1 MKKDAGFQLVD
12 ENDNE
17 GSDEFED
24 LFEEAEDDSPEKDNK
39 LQDTGEPIQDSN

>member
-12 ENDNE
+12 ENENE

-24 LFEEAEDDSPEKDNK
+24 LFVEAEDASPEKGTEP
-39 LQDTGEPIQDSN
+39 QDTGEPI